1 MILTRMLARL
11 LHLAGSLAQSPSE
24 RGAYWERVAAAAL
37 RKEGLRIVTRNWR
50 KRGRRG
56 EIDIVARDGECLV
69 FVEVRS
75 RGAAA
80 LVSGY
85 HSVTQKKK
93 ALLREMCQCY
103 LSHLSARPATYR
115 FDVVEISYKS
125 ALDYELNHHRNIPL
139 FG

>member
-1 MILTRMLARL
+1 MFLTRMLARL
-11 LHLAGSLAQSPSE
+11 FHLAGSLAQSPGE

-50 KRGRRG
+50 KKGRRG

-85 HSVTQKKK
+85 HSVTHKKK
-93 ALLREMCQCY
+93 AVLREMCLAY
-103 LSHLSARPATYR
+103 LSLLRIRPSTYR

-125 ALDYELNHHRNIPL
+125 ARDYELRHHRNIPL